1 MHSSST
7 IKAYPLFLPFFPYN
21 KIRAPDLQHSVQL
34 AQYNKFLLLQEK
46 SNLTFYFMN
55 YTDVL
60 NKLQANTHTST
71 TQQNLNPQRYVRCK
85 CRCNYYI
92 PWNLTAWS
100 KSKNKTWQQFRC
112 ESNWYKLAYYN
123 LFLYSLC
130 YNQPNFCTFSI
141 TTNFKVGYSVMF
153 RYKNLKV
160 KVKFP
165 LLMPWTHMGGVEV
178 LLILTLSTAEGE

>member
-34 AQYNKFLLLQEK
+34 TQYNKFLLLQEK

-71 TQQNLNPQRYVRCK
+71 TQQNLNPQRHVRCK
-85 CRCNYYI
+85 CRCNYCI
-92 PWNLTAWS
+92 PWNLTTWS
-100 KSKNKTWQQFRC
+100 KSKNKTWQQFR
-112 ESNWYKLAYYN
+112 EVWIKLIQTCI
-123 LFLYSLC
+123 LQFVFVLTVLQSTKLLYIFN
-130 YNQPNFCTFSI
+130 YNQFHSRLLWH
-141 TTNFKVGYSVMF
+141 VSV
-153 RYKNLKV
+153 
-160 KVKFP
+160 
-165 LLMPWTHMGGVEV
+165 
-178 LLILTLSTAEGE
+178 